1 MLETLLGS
9 FLGGVFRTVPEV
21 MKLLDAKNE
30 REHELAMLGKEM
42 EFAKIKGEISMREAQ
57 ATMTVAEIGAMSE
70 ALKEQGQTA
79 RAAGKFVSAIS
90 ALVRPLVT
98 YWFVVLY
105 SAVKIASMAMA
116 IDGGAN
122 WKEVLISSWSQDDM
136 SMLGLLLTFWFT
148 GRVWERNKQ
157 QTQPPR
163 YAKSSRALVARPIS
177 AQLATLL
184 SGTAQSISQT
194 VLK

>member
-9 FLGGVFRTVPEV
+9 LLGGVFRIVPEV

-70 ALKEQGQTA
+70 ALREQGQTA

-98 YWFVVLY
+98 YWFVFLY
-105 SAVKIASMAMA
+105 SAVKIATMVVAFNA
-116 IDGGAN
+116 GGD
-122 WKEVLISSWSQDDM
+122 WKEVLINSWTQDDM
-136 SMLGLLLTFWFT
+136 AMLMLILTFWFV

-157 QTQPPR
+157 
-163 YAKSSRALVARPIS
+163 
-177 AQLATLL
+177 
-184 SGTAQSISQT
+184 
-194 VLK
+194 

>member
-9 FLGGVFRTVPEV
+9 LLGGVFRIVPEV

-70 ALKEQGQTA
+70 ALREQGQTA

-98 YWFVVLY
+98 YWFVLLY
-105 SAVKIASMAMA
+105 SAVKIATMAVA
-116 IDGGAN
+116 FNAGGN
-122 WKEVLISSWSQDDM
+122 WKEVLINSWTQDDM
-136 SMLGLLLTFWFT
+136 AMLMLILTFWFV

-157 QTQPPR
+157 
-163 YAKSSRALVARPIS
+163 
-177 AQLATLL
+177 
-184 SGTAQSISQT
+184 
-194 VLK
+194 